1 MAKIKVGV
9 LRGGPS
15 SEHEISLKTGENVLQ
30 YLPKKKYE
38 GLDIVLKKDGQLSAN
53 NFPIKIQEIDQVADV
68 VFNALHG
75 QFGEDG
81 GIQQI
86 LDKIKIPYTGS
97 GCMAS
102 ALGMNK
108 VLSREFFSE
117 AGLKV
122 PQAIVVKSKENPE
135 EAAMKIFQT
144 IHPFW
149 VVKPAS
155 SGSSIGVSIVKNFH
169 DLAPAIR
176 RAFDFSDEAI
186 VEEYIKGREATCG
199 ILEGFRG
206 EEHYALPVIEI
217 VPPSQ
222 RSFFDYECKYDGS
235 TKEICPSH
243 FDIPVKREI
252 ENVAKMAHRA
262 LGCGDYS
269 RADMIVSNNPAKGG
283 ASGIYLLEVNTL
295 PGLTSESL
303 VPKSAE
309 VVGLE
314 FPNLL
319 DHLVKLAL
327 NKAR

>member
-15 SEHEISLKTGENVLQ
+15 GEHEVSLKTGENVLNF
-30 YLPKKKYE
+30 LPKKKYE
-38 GLDIVLKKDGQLSAN
+38 GLDIVFKKDGQLSAN

-81 GIQQI
+81 EVQQI
-86 LDKIKIPYTGS
+86 LDRIKIPYTGS
-97 GCMAS
+97 GCIAS
-102 ALGMNK
+102 ALAMNK
-108 VLSREFFSE
+108 VLSREFFKE
-117 AGLKV
+117 AGLKM
-122 PQAIVVKSKENPE
+122 PQAIVLKSKENLE
-135 EAAMKIFQT
+135 QSVMKIFQKM
-144 IHPFW
+144 HPFW
-149 VVKPAS
+149 VIKPAS

-169 DLAPAIR
+169 DLVPAIR
-176 RAFDFSDEAI
+176 RAFEFSDEAI

-199 ILEGFRG
+199 ILENFRG

-217 VPPSQ
+217 VPPSHCG
-222 RSFFDYECKYDGS
+222 FFDYECKYDGS

-243 FDIPVKREI
+243 FDIPTKREI
-252 ENVAKMAHRA
+252 ENVARMAHRA
-262 LGCGDYS
+262 LGCADYS
-269 RADMIVSNNPAKGG
+269 RADMIVSPR
-283 ASGIYLLEVNTL
+283 GIYLLEVNTL

-314 FPNLL
+314 FPQLL
-319 DHLVKLAL
+319 EHLIELAL
-327 NKAR
+327 NRRGF